1 MQDFPKLF
9 QWGPQQKSLTL
20 HALLG
25 KPNKLIKKT
34 LSLASWPTWWWW
46 SKVRSPF
53 HRMRLK
59 LTNEVQA
66 LPFLIG
72 HNCGSWKVERLVF
85 FFFSFQGWC
94 LLLES
99 HNLRN
104 TCWHSAFAPW
114 PQAGDHHNCQW
125 QTFLYKAKL
134 SPNLC
139 EAVRNECPRNSQH
152 MGRAALKVHT
162 CARGHE
168 ENSWKW
174 QL

>member
-25 KPNKLIKKT
+25 KPNKLTKKT
-34 LSLASWPTWWWW
+34 LSLESWPTWWWW

-85 FFFSFQGWC
+85 FFFPFKADVCFLNHTIWEIHVDTLHLHRGHRLGIIIIVSDRHSF
-94 LLLES
+94 
-99 HNLRN
+99 
-104 TCWHSAFAPW
+104 T
-114 PQAGDHHNCQW
+114 
-125 QTFLYKAKL
+125 KL
-134 SPNLC
+134 SSHLICVKQSATSVPGTASTWAGL
-139 EAVRNECPRNSQH
+139 
-152 MGRAALKVHT
+152 L
-162 CARGHE
+162 
-168 ENSWKW
+168 
-174 QL
+174 